1 MIFIQQNICCLCRG
15 GAPGFVRANNFPV
28 ANKFFLAFKGK
39 RYLHGIGSD
48 TRNSLHHLHN
58 NRDVVMVSQ
67 PIQQIKHKQVNLYNS
82 TYSR

>member
-1 MIFIQQNICCLCRG
+1 MLTKFHLGRG

-28 ANKFFLAFKGK
+28 ENKYFVAFKGK

-67 PIQQIKHKQVNLYNS
+67 DNQTAFITQITSKSISVSK
-82 TYSR
+82 YSR

>member
-1 MIFIQQNICCLCRG
+1 M
-15 GAPGFVRANNFPV
+15 RANNFPV
-28 ANKFFLAFKGK
+28 ENKYFVAFKGK

-67 PIQQIKHKQVNLYNS
+67 DNQTAFIAQITSKSISVSK
-82 TYSR
+82 YSR